1 VLATSGQPYT
11 IEIVAFDLTAG
22 VNPHTPLNK
31 FTQRRSEQFDAAD
44 GWPDKVAVFTV
55 TLDDRNAVQGHLLRY
70 YATLMSQN
78 EIASFVES
86 SLFLLYTAEEQIPP
100 TFGWRDTQKELE

>member
-1 VLATSGQPYT
+1 LRHR
-11 IEIVAFDLTAG
+11 D
-22 VNPHTPLNK
+22 NPTPSK
-31 FTQRRSEQFDAAD
+31 SSPSISQ
-44 GWPDKVAVFTV
+44 KVAVFTV